1 MSPRS
6 TTRPSAVLRTVLCVA
21 MLLAWAGG
29 VVAGEP
35 AIRVHPSRVVLEGAA
50 DRQRVIVQAVD
61 ADGRT
66 RDLTS
71 RARLV
76 PSLPDKVRIVDGMLE
91 PLADG
96 KLELEVSVDGRRLQV
111 PVTVRNASA
120 RAPVRF
126 GLDVMPALTK
136 GGCNSG
142 SCHGASRGQRG
153 FRLSV
158 FGFDPAGDYFRIT
171 REFVGRRIDL
181 ARPAASLLLAKP
193 SEQVVHGGGQRF
205 DSDSEMYGVLLRW
218 LEQGAPRDP
227 KDMPRVRRLEVFP
240 SEVVLSGAA
249 AGAEGQPA
257 AGDSHRLVV
266 RAHYDDGTDRD
277 VTGLSVF
284 TSTNTAAAVVSF
296 EGVVSG
302 QQQGESFV
310 MVMYGENNVGLP
322 VIVVPAGPAAEFP
335 VLPVANRIDELIH
348 GKLRKLRIVPSKV
361 CDDGTFLRR
370 VYLDTIGL
378 LPEPGE
384 HARFVADKR
393 PDKRKRLVDE
403 LLSRPEFTDLWVM
416 KWAELL
422 QVRNVKGGFFGWLR
436 KQYLANVPMD
446 RMVRELLTAEG
457 GFFRDPPAQYFRQVG
472 KPKILAENLA
482 QVFMGTRIQ
491 CAQCHNHPFDRWT
504 MNDYYGFAAFFA
516 QLGSKRNWED
526 TREQIVFNKGS
537 GEVRH
542 PIDDRV
548 MAPKFLGGAVPRL
561 AGRDRRAVLAEWLTT
576 AENPWFA
583 RNLANIAWA
592 QYFGRGIVDEVDD
605 VRLSNPPSN
614 PELLDFLA
622 DRLVAD
628 GYDFRKLIRT
638 ITRSHAYQ
646 RTTGPTP
653 SNRRDQRNFA
663 RAEFRRLR
671 AEVLHD
677 CLCQATGVPS
687 RLGGFPLGTRAVQLP
702 VASMSSEFLNTFGRS
717 NRETVCSCEVDVQPN
732 LSQALHLINGS
743 TTWGKIERGDVLGQL
758 MTRHDDPGNLIDA
771 LYVRCLSRRP
781 TTGERTRLVA
791 AVIAATDRAEIYQDL
806 FWALLNS
813 KEFVFNH

>member
-1 MSPRS
+1 MSLDFARGPFADCRIALGIL
-6 TTRPSAVLRTVLCVA
+6 AVVVGSGA
-21 MLLAWAGG
+21 AIAGDP
-29 VVAGEP
+29 V
-35 AIRVHPSRVVLEGAA
+35 IRIYPSRVTLDGAV
-50 DRQRVIVQAVD
+50 DRQRVIVQSTD

-71 RARLV
+71 KARLTTSV
-76 PSLPDKVRIVDGMLE
+76 PDRVRI
-91 PLADG
+91 ADG
-96 KLELEVSVDGRRLQV
+96 VLQPVADGTLDLVVTVDGRRLVV
-111 PVTVRNASA
+111 PVTVRNATTTS
-120 RAPVRF
+120 PVRF
-126 GLDVMPALTK
+126 GLDVMPVLTK

-158 FGFDPAGDYFRIT
+158 FGFDPAGDHFRIT

-181 ARPAASLLLAKP
+181 ARPAESLLLTKP

-205 DSDSEMYGVLLRW
+205 DAGSEMYRVLLKW

-227 KDMPRVRRLEVFP
+227 QDVSRVKRLEMFP
-240 SEVVLSGAA
+240 SEVVLSGTPP
-249 AGAEGQPA
+249 G
-257 AGDSHRLVV
+257 GDATTRNSHRLVV

-277 VTGLSVF
+277 VTGLTVF
-284 TSTNTAAAVVSF
+284 TSTNTASAVVSAR
-296 EGVVSG
+296 GVVSG
-302 QQQGESFV
+302 QRRGESFV
-310 MVMYGENNVGLP
+310 MAMFGEHNVGLS
-322 VIVVPAGPAAEFP
+322 VIVVPAGPAAVFP
-335 VLPVANRIDELIH
+335 DLPVANRVDELIH
-348 GKLRKLRIVPSKV
+348 RKLRKLRVVPSAL
-361 CDDGTFLRR
+361 CDDSTFLRR

-384 HARFVADKR
+384 FDRFVADKR
-393 PDKRKRLVDE
+393 PDKRKRLVEE
-403 LLSRPEFTDLWVM
+403 LLGRPEFTDLWVM

-436 KQYLANVPMD
+436 KRFLANVPMD

-457 GFFRDPPAQYFRQVG
+457 GFFRDPPAQYFRRVG
-472 KPKILAENLA
+472 KPKVLAENVA

-548 MAPKFLGGAVPRL
+548 MPPKFLGGDVPKMGR
-561 AGRDRRAVLAEWLTT
+561 RDRRAVLADWLTA

-592 QYFGRGIVDEVDD
+592 QFFGRGIVDQVDD

-622 DRLVAD
+622 GRLVAD
-628 GYDFRKLIRT
+628 GYDFRKLIRI
-638 ITRSHAYQ
+638 ITLSRAYQ
-646 RTTGPTP
+646 RATKPTA
-653 SNRRDQRNFA
+653 SNLDDRRNFSHA
-663 RAEFRRLR
+663 AFRRLR

-702 VASMSSEFLNTFGRS
+702 VAAMSTDFLVTFGRS

-732 LSQALHLINGS
+732 LSQALHLING
-743 TTWGKIERGDVLGQL
+743 TTIWGKIERGEVLKRL
-758 MTRHDDPGNLIDA
+758 MAAGDDPTTVISA

-781 TTGERTRLVA
+781 TARERTRLSAAVA
-791 AVIAATDRAEIYQDL
+791 AADDRTEIYQEL

-813 KEFVFNH
+813 KEFLFNH

>member
-1 MSPRS
+1 MIPGFVHRK
-6 TTRPSAVLRTVLCVA
+6 RTDCLVSL
-21 MLLAWAGG
+21 GG
-29 VVAGEP
+29 LVVALCCSTAIADAP
-35 AIRVHPSRVVLEGAA
+35 VIRVYPSRVTLDGAA
-50 DRQRVIVQAVD
+50 DRQRVIVQSVS

-76 PSLPDKVRIVDGMLE
+76 ASVADRIRIVGGVLE

-96 KLELEVSVDGRRLQV
+96 ALDLVVTVGGRRLVV
-111 PVTVRNASA
+111 PVTVR
-120 RAPVRF
+120 RADMTSPVRF
-126 GLDVMPALTK
+126 GLDVMPVLTK

-158 FGFDPAGDYFRIT
+158 FGFDPAGDHFRIT

-181 ARPAASLLLAKP
+181 ARPAESLLLTKP

-205 DSDSEMYGVLLRW
+205 DADSEMYRVLLKW

-227 KDMPRVRRLEVFP
+227 QDVSRVKRLEVFP
-240 SEVVLSGAA
+240 SEVVLSGTRPGEDAA
-249 AGAEGQPA
+249 AES
-257 AGDSHRLVV
+257 SHRLVV

-277 VTGLSVF
+277 VTGLTVF
-284 TSTNTAAAVVSF
+284 TSTNTASAVVSAD
-296 EGVVSG
+296 GVVSG
-302 QQQGESFV
+302 QRRGESFV
-310 MVMYGENNVGLP
+310 MAMFGEHNVGLP
-322 VIVVPAGPAAEFP
+322 VIVVPGGPVAAFP
-335 VLPVANRIDELIH
+335 DLPVANRVDELIH
-348 GKLRKLRIVPSKV
+348 RKLRKLRVVPSPL
-361 CDDGTFLRR
+361 CDDSTFLRR

-378 LPEPGE
+378 LPQPGE
-384 HARFVADKR
+384 YDRFIADKR

-403 LLSRPEFTDLWVM
+403 LLKRPEFTDLWVM

-436 KQYLANVPMD
+436 KRLLANVPMD

-472 KPKILAENLA
+472 KPKILAENVA

-526 TREQIVFNKGS
+526 TREQIVFNKGA

-548 MAPKFLGGAVPRL
+548 MPPKFLGGEVPKLGR
-561 AGRDRRAVLAEWLTT
+561 RDRRAVLAEWLT
-576 AENPWFA
+576 ADGNPWFS

-592 QYFGRGIVDEVDD
+592 QFFGRGIVDQVDD

-622 DRLVAD
+622 NRLVTD
-628 GYDFRKLIRT
+628 GYDFRKLIRV
-638 ITRSHAYQ
+638 ITLSFAYQ
-646 RTTGPTP
+646 RATEPTA
-653 SNRRDQRNFA
+653 SNLDDRRNFSHA
-663 RAEFRRLR
+663 SFRRLR

-702 VASMSSEFLNTFGRS
+702 VAAMSTEFLDTFGRS
-717 NRETVCSCEVDVQPN
+717 DRETVCSCEVDVQPN
-732 LSQALHLINGS
+732 LSQALHLINGA
-743 TTWGKIERGDVLGQL
+743 TTWGKIEGGEVLKRL
-758 MTRHDDPGNLIDA
+758 MTAGDEPATVISA
-771 LYVRCLSRRP
+771 LYVRCLSRQP
-781 TTGERTRLVA
+781 TARERTRLLAAVA
-791 AVIAATDRAEIYQDL
+791 AADDRNEIYQEL

-813 KEFVFNH
+813 KEFLFNH

>member
-1 MSPRS
+1 MSPGS
-6 TTRPSAVLRTVLCVA
+6 ITRPTADLRGVLCVA
-21 MLLAWAGG
+21 LLLACAGG

-35 AIRVHPSRVVLEGAA
+35 VIRVYPSRVVLEGAA

-61 ADGRT
+61 PDGRT
-66 RDLTS
+66 LDLTS

-76 PSLPDKVRIVDGMLE
+76 PSLPGRVRIVDGMLE
-91 PLADG
+91 PLVDG
-96 KLELEVSVDGRRLQV
+96 TLELEVSVDGRRVQV
-111 PVTVRNASA
+111 PVTVRDAA
-120 RAPVRF
+120 AKAPVRF
-126 GLDVMPALTK
+126 GLDVMPVLTK

-181 ARPAASLLLAKP
+181 ARPASSLLLTKP

-205 DSDSEMYGVLLRW
+205 DSDSEMYTVLLKW
-218 LEQGAPRDP
+218 LEQGAPVDG
-227 KDMPRVRRLEVFP
+227 KDVPRVTRLEVFP
-240 SEVVLSGAA
+240 SEVVLSGAG
-249 AGAEGQPA
+249 AGAGGQPA

-284 TSTNTAAAVVSF
+284 TSTNTAAALVSF
-296 EGVVSG
+296 AGVVSG
-302 QQQGESFV
+302 QQRGESFV
-310 MVMYGENNVGLP
+310 MVMYGEHNVGLP
-322 VIVVPAGPAAEFP
+322 VIVVPSGPTAKFP
-335 VLPVANRIDELIH
+335 ALPVANRVDELVH
-348 GKLRKLRIVPSKV
+348 AKLRKLRVVPSKL

-378 LPEPGE
+378 LPEPSE
-384 HARFVADKR
+384 YARFVADQR
-393 PDKRKRLVDE
+393 PDKRKRLVDT
-403 LLSRPEFTDLWVM
+403 LLGRPEFTDLWVM

-436 KQYLANVPMD
+436 KRYLANVPMD

-472 KPKILAENLA
+472 KPKILAENVA

-526 TREQIVFNKGS
+526 TREQIVFNTGS

-548 MAPKFLGGAVPRL
+548 MAPRFLGGKVPKL
-561 AGRDRRAVLAEWLTT
+561 AGRDRRAVLAEWLTD
-576 AENPWFA
+576 AGNPWFA

-638 ITRSHAYQ
+638 ITLSHAYQ
-646 RTTGPTP
+646 RATEPTP
-653 SNRRDQRNFA
+653 SNLRDHRNFA

-702 VASMSSEFLNTFGRS
+702 VASMSSEFLTTFGRS

-743 TTWGKIERGDVLGQL
+743 TTWGKIERGHVLEQL
-758 MTRHDDPGNLIDA
+758 MTRHDDPGDVIDA
-771 LYVRCLSRRP
+771 LFVRCLSRRP
-781 TTGERTRLVA
+781 TKDERTRLLA
-791 AVIAATDRAEIYQDL
+791 AVVAATDRAEIYQDL

-813 KEFVFNH
+813 KEFLFNH